1 MDFFSIHQKQ
11 ADSAL
16 DSRES
21 KNWRK
26 GHKTNRRMSDDDGQN
41 SDHDQADDM
50 LEMTKMAKE
59 FVFLHIYMSTLRLRR
74 KKGKRQSKNKK
85 VARYEKHVVCAD
97 LEF

>member
-1 MDFFSIHQKQ
+1 
-11 ADSAL
+11 
-16 DSRES
+16 
-21 KNWRK
+21 
-26 GHKTNRRMSDDDGQN
+26 MSDDDGQN
-41 SDHDQADDM
+41 SDHDM

-59 FVFLHIYMSTLRLRR
+59 FVFLHIYISTLRLRR